1 MARIGGNPN
10 IYGKGGGVKGRS
22 GRKSISEE
30 FNLVRAIDKYSP
42 VFWKIISEWMECED
56 KDKQK
61 FALTEFNKLQIR
73 RVPQNLDLTSN
84 GKTLS
89 RLCEAIEQE

>member
-1 MARIGGNPN
+1 MANYNASGKKGN
-10 IYGKGGGVKGRS
+10 KGGG
-22 GRKSISEE
+22 RKPIAIE
-30 FNLVRAIDKYSP
+30 FNLLRTIDKYSP
-42 VFWKIISEWMECED
+42 LFWKIISEWLESED